1 MFRRVRK
8 KKNGF
13 TLIELIIVIAIIAIL
28 ATLLLPKLGMVKENT
43 NKTAD
48 ISNAREIAEAALES
62 LSANKINTGYDTW
75 TELNGSSAS
84 AGTVKEEVQNFIQKV
99 PKTKSKTITGV
110 NHNSNFYVYIG
121 TSGEVKVAV
130 KEDGSIL
137 LYPSQDTMY
146 ELK

>member
-1 MFRRVRK
+1 MFRGVRK
-8 KKNGF
+8 NKKGF

-28 ATLLLPKLGMVKENT
+28 AALLLPKVGMVKENT

-62 LSANKINTGYDTW
+62 LSADKIKTGYNTW
-75 TELNGSSAS
+75 TELNGGSAS
-84 AGTVKEEVQNFIQKV
+84 
-99 PKTKSKTITGV
+99 S
-110 NHNSNFYVYIG
+110 